1 MYARRTVVGR
11 KAAPF
16 GDAVKTDAMQRR
28 LQHRLRRAEGQ
39 VRAVQRMLDDGR
51 PCEEVVTQLLAAR
64 SALDQVIRE
73 ILSNRV
79 AECVATLSPQQ
90 AQTAISRAVSLLVRT

>member
-1 MYARRTVVGR
+1 MTAETG
-11 KAAPF
+11 AAA
-16 GDAVKTDAMQRR
+16 GVEKR

-39 VRAVQRMLDDGR
+39 VRAVQRMLDERR
-51 PCEEVVTQLLAAR
+51 PCEQIVTQLLAAR

-79 AECVATLSPQQ
+79 AECVATLPPDQ
-90 AQTAISRAVSLLVRT
+90 AQAAVSRAVGLLVRA

>member
-1 MYARRTVVGR
+1 MSPRPAQVADVR
-11 KAAPF
+11 KS
-16 GDAVKTDAMQRR
+16 DDRQRR

-39 VRAVQRMLDDGR
+39 VRAVQRMLDEER

-73 ILSNRV
+73 IVSKRV
-79 AECVATLSPQQ
+79 AECVATLSPAQ
-90 AQTAISRAVSLLVRT
+90 AQAAVSRAVGLLVRT